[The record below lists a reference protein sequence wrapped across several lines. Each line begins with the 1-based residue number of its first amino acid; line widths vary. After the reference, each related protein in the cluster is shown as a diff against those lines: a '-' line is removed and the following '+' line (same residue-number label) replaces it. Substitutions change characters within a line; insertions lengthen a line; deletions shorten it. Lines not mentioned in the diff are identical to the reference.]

1 MYSIILNILSFV
13 IIYILS
19 VIVIFN
25 ILAHT
30 SIKYINKCKAK
41 IKETDIKYGYMLAG
55 FNNVNDS
62 VKQRV
67 NTYNIFKAIKPNVNT
82 VIASSKIFIVFY
94 HESIKR
100 IYNET
105 EADRNLNYVNDCLI
119 NEIPFGINKT
129 SENRFKLIY
138 PHEKINTLDLYIIIE
153 IDDFEQVSIITVYS
167 FDKRRRE
174 REKER

>member
-1 MYSIILNILSFV
+1 MWFILRD
-13 IIYILS
+13 YD
-19 VIVIFN
+19 
-25 ILAHT
+25 
-30 SIKYINKCKAK
+30 
-41 IKETDIKYGYMLAG
+41 IKEVQRILKSQDSQSITP
-55 FNNVNDS
+55 VNHVLDNWFE
-62 VKQRV
+62 RD
-67 NTYNIFKAIKPNVNT
+67 Y
-82 VIASSKIFIVFY
+82 
-94 HESIKR
+94 
-100 IYNET
+100 
-105 EADRNLNYVNDCLI
+105 NLNYVNDCLI